1 MSCER
6 TLFIAH
12 RSRSGLESQVGFEL
26 TSRSARFVFR
36 QTPGRQ
42 SSERINKPMIKHYL
56 LSPGPTPIPNEV
68 ALAMSETM
76 IHHRTPQFN
85 KIFDEARQGLQK
97 LFGTKNDVL
106 MLASSGT
113 GAMEAS
119 VANLFSP
126 GDKVLVINGGKFGE
140 RWLNISNAF
149 GLNPVELKVEW
160 GQPVKVDAVEKQ
172 LKAHP
177 DLKGVMIQASE
188 TSTTVLHPVKE
199 IAKLTKDGP
208 LFLVDGVTAVGVVSI
223 PLDEWG
229 LDVLVTG
236 SQKAMMLP
244 PGLGFIALSDRA
256 WERTKRAT
264 LPRFYFDLN
273 LERKNQ
279 QKGSG
284 AFTPAVSLIFGARA
298 SLEMIQREGLDRVYA
313 RHARMSRATRAA
325 ATALGLKLLA
335 PDSPSPAATGVYL
348 PNGIDADQ
356 VLDYLRDHMNITLA
370 EGQDQLKG
378 KVIRIAHVG
387 YMGAFDVITAVA
399 ALEMV
404 LRKFGVELPFGKGVA
419 AAQEVLME
427 SLV

>member
-1 MSCER
+1 
-6 TLFIAH
+6 
-12 RSRSGLESQVGFEL
+12 
-26 TSRSARFVFR
+26 
-36 QTPGRQ
+36 
-42 SSERINKPMIKHYL
+42 MIKHYL

-85 KIFDEARQGLQK
+85 KVFEEARRGLRT
-97 LFGTKNDVL
+97 LFGTKNDVI

-113 GAMEAS
+113 GAMEAAVS
-119 VANLFSP
+119 NLFSP

-140 RWLNISNAF
+140 RWLNISTAF
-149 GLNPVELKVEW
+149 GLDAVEINVEW
-160 GQPVKVDAVEKQ
+160 GQAVQVEEVEKQ
-172 LKAHP
+172 LKLHP
-177 DLKGVMIQASE
+177 EIQGVMIQASE

-199 IAKLTKDGP
+199 IAKLTKNGP
-208 LFLVDGVTAVGVVSI
+208 LFLVDGVTAVGVLSV

-229 LDVLVTG
+229 IDALVTG
-236 SQKAMMLP
+236 SQKALMLP
-244 PGLGFIALSDRA
+244 PGLGFIGLSDRA
-256 WERTKRAT
+256 WEKTSKAK

-279 QKGSG
+279 AKGSG
-284 AFTPAVSLIFGARA
+284 AFTPAVSLIFGLRA
-298 SLEMIQREGLDRVYA
+298 SLNLMQREGLDRVYA

-325 ATALGLKLLA
+325 ATALGLRLLA
-335 PDSPSPAATGVYL
+335 PESPSPAATGIFL
-348 PNGIDADQ
+348 PDGLDADQ
-356 VLDYLRDHMNITLA
+356 VLEYLRDQMGVTLA

>member
-1 MSCER
+1 
-6 TLFIAH
+6 
-12 RSRSGLESQVGFEL
+12 
-26 TSRSARFVFR
+26 
-36 QTPGRQ
+36 
-42 SSERINKPMIKHYL
+42 MIKQYL

-85 KIFDEARQGLQK
+85 KVFEEARQGLKK
-97 LFGTKNDVL
+97 LFATQNDVL

-126 GDKVLVINGGKFGE
+126 GDKVLVVNGGKFGE
-140 RWLNISNAF
+140 RWRNISKAY
-149 GLNPVELKVEW
+149 GLSPVELKVEW
-160 GQPVKVDAVEKQ
+160 GKAVSVDEVEKQ
-172 LKAHP
+172 LNAHP
-177 DLKGVMIQASE
+177 DLQGVMIQASE
-188 TSTTVLHPVKE
+188 TSTTALHPVKE
-199 IAKLTKDGP
+199 IARLTKNGP
-208 LFLVDGVTAVGVVSI
+208 LFIVDGVTAVGVLPV
-223 PLDEWG
+223 PVDEWG
-229 LDVLVTG
+229 IDVLVTG
-236 SQKAMMLP
+236 SQKALMLP

-256 WERTKRAT
+256 WEKTKNAK

-284 AFTPAVSLIFGARA
+284 AFTPAVSLIFGVRA
-298 SLEMIQREGLDRVYA
+298 SLRMMEREGLDNVYA

-325 ATALGLKLLA
+325 AVALGLKLLA
-335 PDSPSPAATGVYL
+335 PDSPSPAATGIFL
-348 PNGIDADQ
+348 PQGIDADR
-356 VLDYLRDHMNITLA
+356 VLEFLRDHMGVVLA

-387 YMGAFDVITAVA
+387 YMGAFDVITAIA
-399 ALEMV
+399 ALEMA
-404 LRKFGVELPFGKGVA
+404 LRKFGAEIPFGRGVA

-427 SLV
+427 ALN

>member
-1 MSCER
+1 
-6 TLFIAH
+6 
-12 RSRSGLESQVGFEL
+12 
-26 TSRSARFVFR
+26 
-36 QTPGRQ
+36 
-42 SSERINKPMIKHYL
+42 MIKHYL
-56 LSPGPTPIPNEV
+56 LSPGPTPVPNEV
-68 ALAMSETM
+68 ALAMSATM

-85 KIFDEARQGLQK
+85 HIFDQVRQGLKK

-106 MLASSGT
+106 ILASSGT

-140 RWLNISNAF
+140 RWLNIANAF
-149 GLNPVELKVEW
+149 GLSPIELKVEW
-160 GQPVKVDAVEKQ
+160 GRAVRVDAVEKQ
-172 LKAHP
+172 MKTHP

-199 IAKLTKDGP
+199 IARLTKNGP

-236 SQKAMMLP
+236 SQKGVMLP
-244 PGLGFIALSDRA
+244 RGLGFIARSDRA
-256 WERTKRAT
+256 WERTKHAT
-264 LPRFYFDLN
+264 LPRFYFDLK

-284 AFTPAVSLIFGARA
+284 AFTPAVSLISGARS
-298 SLEMIQREGLDRVYA
+298 SLEMMQREGLDRVYA

-348 PNGIDADQ
+348 PDGIDADQ

>member
-1 MSCER
+1 
-6 TLFIAH
+6 
-12 RSRSGLESQVGFEL
+12 
-26 TSRSARFVFR
+26 
-36 QTPGRQ
+36 
-42 SSERINKPMIKHYL
+42 MIKHYL

-85 KIFDEARQGLQK
+85 QVFDQAREGLKK

-140 RWLNISNAF
+140 RWLNIANAY
-149 GLNPVELKVEW
+149 GLNPINLQVEW
-160 GQPVKVDAVEKQ
+160 GQAVKLADVEKR
-172 LKAHP
+172 LKANP
-177 DLKGVMIQASE
+177 DIQGVMIQASE

-199 IAKLTKDGP
+199 IAKLTKNGP
-208 LFLVDGVTAVGVVSI
+208 LFLVDGVTAVGVV
-223 PLDEWG
+223 PVPVDEWG
-229 LDVLVTG
+229 IDVLVTG
-236 SQKAMMLP
+236 SQKALMLP

-256 WERTKRAT
+256 WEKTKKAK

-284 AFTPAVSLIFGARA
+284 AFTPAVSLIFGVRA
-298 SLEMIQREGLDRVYA
+298 SLRMLEREGLDNVYA
-313 RHARMSRATRAA
+313 RHARLCRATRAA
-325 ATALGLKLLA
+325 AVALGLKLLA
-335 PDSPSPAATGVYL
+335 PDSPSPAATGIFL

-356 VLDYLRDHMNITLA
+356 VLDFLRDKMNITLA

-378 KVIRIAHVG
+378 KVIRIAHIG
-387 YMGAFDVITAVA
+387 YMGAFDVITAIA
-399 ALEMV
+399 ALEMA
-404 LRKFGVELPFGKGVA
+404 LRKFGVEILFGRGVA

-427 SLV
+427 ALV

>member
-1 MSCER
+1 
-6 TLFIAH
+6 
-12 RSRSGLESQVGFEL
+12 
-26 TSRSARFVFR
+26 
-36 QTPGRQ
+36 
-42 SSERINKPMIKHYL
+42 MIKQYL

-85 KIFDEARQGLQK
+85 HIFDQARQGLKK
-97 LFGTKNDVL
+97 LFGTQNDVL
-106 MLASSGT
+106 ILASSGT

-140 RWLNISNAF
+140 RWLNIANAF
-149 GLNPVELKVEW
+149 GLSPIELEVEW
-160 GQPVKVDAVEKQ
+160 GQAVKVDTVEKQ
-172 LKAHP
+172 MKAHP

-199 IAKLTKDGP
+199 IAKLTKNGP

-256 WERTKRAT
+256 WERTKQAK

-298 SLEMIQREGLDRVYA
+298 SLEMMQREGLDRVYA

-348 PNGIDADQ
+348 PDGIDADQ
-356 VLDYLRDHMNITLA
+356 VLDYLRDHMNNTLA

>member
-1 MSCER
+1 
-6 TLFIAH
+6 
-12 RSRSGLESQVGFEL
+12 
-26 TSRSARFVFR
+26 
-36 QTPGRQ
+36 
-42 SSERINKPMIKHYL
+42 MIKHYL

-76 IHHRTPQFN
+76 IHHRTRQFN
-85 KIFDEARQGLQK
+85 HIFDQARQGLKK

-106 MLASSGT
+106 ILASSGT

-140 RWLNISNAF
+140 RWLNIANAF
-149 GLNPVELKVEW
+149 GLSPIELEVEW
-160 GQPVKVDAVEKQ
+160 GQAVKVDTVEKQ
-172 LKAHP
+172 MKAHP

-199 IAKLTKDGP
+199 IAKLTKNGP

-256 WERTKRAT
+256 WERTKHAK

-298 SLEMIQREGLDRVYA
+298 SLEMMQREGLDRVYA

-348 PNGIDADQ
+348 PDGIDADQ

>member
-1 MSCER
+1 
-6 TLFIAH
+6 
-12 RSRSGLESQVGFEL
+12 
-26 TSRSARFVFR
+26 
-36 QTPGRQ
+36 
-42 SSERINKPMIKHYL
+42 MIKHYL

-85 KIFDEARQGLQK
+85 QIFDQARQGLKK

-106 MLASSGT
+106 ILASSGT

-140 RWLNISNAF
+140 RWLNIANAF
-149 GLNPVELKVEW
+149 GLSPIELKVEW
-160 GQPVKVDAVEKQ
+160 GQAVKVDTVEKQ
-172 LKAHP
+172 MKAHP

-199 IAKLTKDGP
+199 IAKLTKNGP

-256 WERTKRAT
+256 WERTKQAK

-298 SLEMIQREGLDRVYA
+298 SLEMMQREGLDRVYA

-348 PNGIDADQ
+348 PDGIDADQ

>member
-1 MSCER
+1 
-6 TLFIAH
+6 
-12 RSRSGLESQVGFEL
+12 
-26 TSRSARFVFR
+26 
-36 QTPGRQ
+36 
-42 SSERINKPMIKHYL
+42 MIKHYL

-85 KIFDEARQGLQK
+85 KVFEQSREGLKK

-140 RWLNISNAF
+140 RWLNIANAF
-149 GLNPVELKVEW
+149 ALHPIELKVQW
-160 GQPVKVDAVEKQ
+160 GKAVEVEAVEKQ

-188 TSTTVLHPVKE
+188 TSTTVLHPVKD
-199 IAKLTKDGP
+199 IAKLTKNGP
-208 LFLVDGVTAVGVVSI
+208 LFLVDGVTAVGVVSV
-223 PLDEWG
+223 PLDDWG
-229 LDVLVTG
+229 IDVLVTG

-256 WERTKRAT
+256 WERTKQAT

-273 LERKNQ
+273 LERKSQ

-284 AFTPAVSLIFGARA
+284 AFTPAVSLIFGVRA
-298 SLEMIQREGLDRVYA
+298 SLDMLQREGLDNVYA

-348 PNGIDADQ
+348 PEGIDADQ

-399 ALEMV
+399 ALEMA

-427 SLV
+427 ALA

>member
-1 MSCER
+1 
-6 TLFIAH
+6 
-12 RSRSGLESQVGFEL
+12 
-26 TSRSARFVFR
+26 
-36 QTPGRQ
+36 
-42 SSERINKPMIKHYL
+42 MIKHYL

-85 KIFDEARQGLQK
+85 EVFMEAREGLKK
-97 LFGTKNDVL
+97 LFGTKSDVL

-119 VANLFSP
+119 VANLFSS

-140 RWLNISNAF
+140 RWLNIANAY
-149 GLNPVELKVEW
+149 GLTAIEMKVEW
-160 GQPVKVDAVEKQ
+160 GQAVKVADVEKQ
-172 LKAHP
+172 LKANP
-177 DLKGVMIQASE
+177 DIQGVMIQASE

-199 IAKLTKDGP
+199 IAKLTKNGP
-208 LFLVDGVTAVGVVSI
+208 LFLVDGVTAVGVV
-223 PLDEWG
+223 PVPVDEWG
-229 LDVLVTG
+229 IDVLVTG
-236 SQKAMMLP
+236 SQKALMLP

-256 WERTKRAT
+256 WEKTKKAK

-284 AFTPAVSLIFGARA
+284 AFTPAVSLIFGVRA
-298 SLEMIQREGLDRVYA
+298 SLRMLDREGLENVYA
-313 RHARMSRATRAA
+313 RHARLCRATRAA

-335 PDSPSPAATGVYL
+335 PDSPSPAATGVYM
-348 PNGIDADQ
+348 PGGIDADQ
-356 VLDYLRDHMNITLA
+356 VLDYLRDNMNITLA

-399 ALEMV
+399 ALEMA
-404 LRKFGVELPFGKGVA
+404 LRKFGAEIPFGRGVA

-427 SLV
+427 ALI

>member
-1 MSCER
+1 
-6 TLFIAH
+6 
-12 RSRSGLESQVGFEL
+12 
-26 TSRSARFVFR
+26 
-36 QTPGRQ
+36 
-42 SSERINKPMIKHYL
+42 MIKHYL

-85 KIFDEARQGLQK
+85 KIFDQARQGLKK

-119 VANLFSP
+119 VANLFSQ

-140 RWLNISNAF
+140 RWLNIANAF

-160 GQPVKVDAVEKQ
+160 GQAVKVDAVEKQ
-172 LKAHP
+172 MKAHP

-199 IAKLTKDGP
+199 IAKLTKNGP

-256 WERTKRAT
+256 WERTKQAT

-298 SLEMIQREGLDRVYA
+298 SLEMMQREGLDRVYA

-348 PNGIDADQ
+348 PDGIDADH

-427 SLV
+427 SLD

>member
-1 MSCER
+1 
-6 TLFIAH
+6 
-12 RSRSGLESQVGFEL
+12 
-26 TSRSARFVFR
+26 
-36 QTPGRQ
+36 
-42 SSERINKPMIKHYL
+42 MIKQYL

-85 KIFDEARQGLQK
+85 KVFDEARAGLKK

-126 GDKVLVINGGKFGE
+126 GDKVLVVNGGKFGE

-149 GLNPVELKVEW
+149 GLEPVEIKVEW
-160 GQPVKVDAVEKQ
+160 GQAVKVGEVEKR
-172 LKAHP
+172 LRDNP
-177 DLKGVMIQASE
+177 DIQGVMIQASE
-188 TSTTVLHPVKE
+188 TSTTVLHPIKE
-199 IAKLTKDGP
+199 IARLTQNGP
-208 LFLVDGVTAVGVVSI
+208 LFVVDGVTAIGVVSL

-229 LDVLVTG
+229 IDVLVTG
-236 SQKAMMLP
+236 SQKALMLP
-244 PGLGFIALSDRA
+244 PGLAFIALSDRA
-256 WERTKRAT
+256 WEKTKKAK

-284 AFTPAVSLIFGARA
+284 AFTPAVSLVFGVRA
-298 SLEMIQREGLDRVYA
+298 SLQMMQREGIANVYA
-313 RHARMSRATRAA
+313 RHERLCRATRAA

-335 PDSPSPAATGVYL
+335 PDSPSPAATGIYL
-348 PNGIDADQ
+348 PAGIDADQ
-356 VLDYLRDHMNITLA
+356 VLDYLRDKMNITLA

-387 YMGAFDVITAVA
+387 YMGAFDVITAIA
-399 ALEMV
+399 ALEMA
-404 LRKFGVELPFGKGVA
+404 LRKFGAEIPFGRGVA
-419 AAQEVLME
+419 AAQEILME
-427 SLV
+427 ALV